1 MKPEGRHRVRWGRGL
16 ASFIVFGFCGVE
28 AFGCQA
34 VAPLPPCTDAFV
46 VTFPGLDL
54 TTKPSASV
62 WVDGFRACKNAV
74 PLDEA
79 EYKKTFSPGGVCGLR
94 RSGELFVILH
104 EDEPHT
110 IVVRLNYDQTPGP
123 TRTFEVDFDDVEL
136 NAEGCRRLE
145 RSF

>member
-1 MKPEGRHRVRWGRGL
+1 MKPEWQRHVGWRRSL
-16 ASFIVFGFCGVE
+16 ASFV
-28 AFGCQA
+28 A
-34 VAPLPPCTDAFV
+34 VALAGVALCACTVDDLLPTCADAV
-46 VTFPGLDL
+46 VITFPGLDL

-94 RSGELFVILH
+94 RSGELFVILY

-110 IVVRLNYDQTPGP
+110 VMVRLNYDQTPGP
-123 TRTFEVDFDDVEL
+123 TRSFEVDFDDVEP
-136 NAEGCRRLE
+136 NAEGCRRLDL
-145 RSF
+145 SF